1 MLDLSFLQILD
12 QVMDI
17 VHKFLNRDVEQD
29 SARQAVTVGNTS
41 V

>member
-1 MLDLSFLQILD
+1 METSK

-29 SARQAVTVGNTS
+29 RSIKKRFPEKFS
-41 V
+41 